1 MDRVVL
7 LFKMS
12 SGETVVA
19 EYLDSINDQV
29 IVSEPIALEL
39 EQTSRGFSLMSTIW
53 IPLYRENEPTIIE
66 ISKMHIVTQLRV
78 DAEMEKYYDKTVA
91 YFRGDMEQ
99 LKAMMNEDQEDNDG
113 DHTMSM
119 MNFDITANTVVH

>member
-1 MDRVVL
+1 
-7 LFKMS
+7 MS

>member
-1 MDRVVL
+1 M
-7 LFKMS
+7 
-12 SGETVVA
+12 VA